1 MTAAVARLRRSSA
14 AAAAAAAAAAGASCR
29 SQSASVEARHSELEM
44 LDLGR
49 ARDERNSSQSG
60 PS

>member
-1 MTAAVARLRRSSA
+1 MTAAVPRLRRSSG
-14 AAAAAAAAAAGASCR
+14 AAAAAAAAGASCR

-49 ARDERNSSQSG
+49 ARDERNSSESG